1 MSSLIVGYGTL
12 LLSASVGTTIGSSAA
27 SEKTYRPVLVPGH
40 RRLFNLR
47 PTHYDSS
54 SKLSTKGNENAAM
67 NVEPAAECRFNAVVF
82 EVQDNELEA
91 LDQRERYYERV
102 EVPLLDFSTREDLG
116 TGYCYMSRP
125 DAEWIERDPAKLMPL
140 WRDVVWART
149 GSLRLSEAFGAEYD
163 ATTYMADGKTLVQET
178 YGRFYDDMSD
188 VELP

>member
-1 MSSLIVGYGTL
+1 MASLIVGYGTL
-12 LLSASVGTTIGSSAA
+12 LLSASVGSTIGSSAA

-47 PTHYDSS
+47 PTHYESS
-54 SKLSTKGNENAAM
+54 SKLSPKGIEDAAM
-67 NVEPAAECRFNAVVF
+67 NVEPAPECRFNAVAF
-82 EVQDNELEA
+82 EVEDDELGA
-91 LDQRERYYERV
+91 LDERERYYERV

-125 DAEWIERDPAKLMPL
+125 EAEWIERDPTKLMPL
-140 WRDVVWART
+140 WRDVVYART
-149 GSLRLSEAFGAEYD
+149 GSLRISEAFGAEFD
-163 ATTYMADGKTLVQET
+163 ATTYLADGSMLVQDT